1 MPDQGTDVASSV
13 FISIN
18 MYLIDSFTT
27 YAASALAGSLVVR
40 SIGGALVPM
49 SGLRI
54 YYALGMGW
62 GNSVLGFVT
71 AALIPVPF
79 IMLKWG
85 EKLRKRFEIRGL
97 YSAFAD
103 QIGWDCGLW

>member
-1 MPDQGTDVASSV
+1 MSQICSV
-13 FISIN
+13 FVSIN

-27 YAASALAGSLVVR
+27 YAASALAGNLVVR

-49 SGLRI
+49 SGLRL
-54 YYALGMGW
+54 YHALGLGW
-62 GNSVLGFVT
+62 GNTVLGFIT

-85 EKLRKRFEIRGL
+85 ETLRRRFEIRGL
-97 YSAFAD
+97 
-103 QIGWDCGLW
+103 